1 MVSLSLGIVL
11 KACSAIRG
19 DRRLQRLVSRV
30 RRSSTY
36 ATPGADHAMLD
47 GPAFV
52 QLSISSDDVGGWRPD
67 HFRLE
72 LHVALERGFNL
83 LGSPDR
89 RG

>member
-1 MVSLSLGIVL
+1 
-11 KACSAIRG
+11 
-19 DRRLQRLVSRV
+19 
-30 RRSSTY
+30 
-36 ATPGADHAMLD
+36 MLD